1 MKKQL
6 RTFEKFI
13 NEAED
18 PSYYQETF
26 YFTILLSMN
35 KDIGGSRDE
44 TKNDI
49 RALAE
54 ILTVTLIE
62 PEEGGIQKD
71 LGTKYLS
78 TLKIHTRKPK
88 DINKMLLMRRI
99 VAQITTLRGCSVLR
113 FKERKPKQRRKPF
126 HGSYKIDEGDYYQ
139 SAQHMKDVVD
149 DAAELTTKGPQATGG
164 GSYDSKRTRRGTWG
178 SSPPGAPGGLE
189 EAQLDEA
196 MVSPEGLPKDIVI
209 AVDKSKAP
217 RSYRAYYA
225 LKDDP
230 STPLKAGDLDR
241 MEAGI
246 DVYGNIYAALG
257 QDFPYE
263 GHYVVTSVKA
273 ADKYGPLLYDIM
285 MELAGKAGLKP
296 DVHGDLFAPG
306 LKNDTESLTDDASAV
321 WKYYNS
327 FKIGDDGEKHPL
339 RPDVIAQELGPQ
351 GESLPEEFYHL
362 VMPEKQVK
370 DHKEGRAK
378 NEHLAK
384 VYYKRGTPV
393 LDALKEAGKLADAS
407 DAPEPSAREELTDLA
422 SELDIPI
429 VKRDMSRFDRLRSL
443 QEDVLVTIGEEADND
458 GLMAFGIQPELNHKI
473 WNDKDN
479 IYPGVKGALMDI
491 VDEFLEGLDID
502 ADIKDVILTGSI
514 ANYNWSKFS
523 DIDLHILVDFSEVN
537 DNQAMVKRFFDAV
550 RSRWNKLHD
559 IRVKGHE
566 VEIYL
571 QDEHEPHTSTG
582 VYSLTNDEWIVK
594 PQKIKPEIDKATANK
609 KMLSIVKDL
618 DKLSSL
624 YDNRL
629 YDASHTMAERIK
641 LKISNMRKS
650 GLERSG
656 IYSPENIAF
665 KMLRRSRDIE
675 RLFDIYTKSYDKV
688 YSLDQ

>member
-1 MKKQL
+1 MKRQL
-6 RTFEKFI
+6 QSFQDFLLEGD
-13 NEAED
+13 D
-18 PSYYQETF
+18 PSYSQETF
-26 YFTILLSMN
+26 YFTVLISMT

-54 ILTVTLIE
+54 ILTVTLVE
-62 PEEGGIQKD
+62 PEKGGVQRDI
-71 LGTKYLS
+71 GTKYLS
-78 TLKIHTRKPK
+78 TLKIHVRKPK
-88 DINKMLLMRRI
+88 DRNKAVLMKQ
-99 VAQITTLRGCSVLR
+99 VVNAITALRGVTVLR
-113 FKERKPKQRRKPF
+113 YKERKPKQRRTPF
-126 HGSYKIDEGDYYQ
+126 HGSYKITEGTWPKTAANSPGQ
-139 SAQHMKDVVD
+139 ARMK
-149 DAAELTTKGPQATGG
+149 ARILSKGPNNVTGG
-164 GSYDSKRTRRGTWG
+164 GPAGKKYSTARGP
-178 SSPPGAPGGLE
+178 SAPGPFGAMGE
-189 EAQLDEA
+189 GVIDEA
-196 MVSPEGLPKDIVI
+196 MVGPEGLPKDIVVAI
-209 AVDKSKAP
+209 DKSKAP

-246 DVYGNIYAALG
+246 EVYGNIYAALG

-263 GHYVVTSVKA
+263 GHYVITSVKA
-273 ADKYGPLLYDIM
+273 ADKYGPLLYDVM

-296 DVHGDLFAPG
+296 D
-306 LKNDTESLTDDASAV
+306 TESLSDDASAV
-321 WKYYNS
+321 WRYYDTS
-327 FKIGDDGEKHPL
+327 RDDVDG
-339 RPDVIAQELGPQ
+339 VELGPA
-351 GESLPEEFYHL
+351 GEPLPPDAYRS
-362 VMPEKQVK
+362 VMP
-370 DHKEGRAK
+370 KEQAAK
-378 NEHLAK
+378 PQDNAHLAK
-384 VYYKRGTPV
+384 FYVKKGRGV
-393 LDALKEAGKLADAS
+393 LEALRAAGQLADAS

-665 KMLRRSRDIE
+665 KMLRRSGDIE